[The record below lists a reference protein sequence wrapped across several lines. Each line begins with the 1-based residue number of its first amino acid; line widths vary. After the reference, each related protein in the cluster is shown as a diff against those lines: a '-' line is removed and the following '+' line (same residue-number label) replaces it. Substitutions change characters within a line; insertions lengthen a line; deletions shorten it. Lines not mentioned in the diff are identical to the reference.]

1 MPDYD
6 VGVVG
11 LAVPPASAPVA
22 TYYPAVSVKNYGIH
36 PATVTGTLRIYDKA
50 AGSLLATHTLASTAP
65 IEPGATANVPSPTSW
80 VATEADVNRQF
91 LFIADVTTPG
101 DQVELNNH
109 LGPVTVTVVAAAPPP
124 PPPTV
129 AHATQ
134 HMSGAAD
141 ELNVGGLK
149 GKLDTAQDPTSH
161 ASRHQNGGADQLSV
175 DGLEGILA
183 DPQPVTD
190 HGNEAHSPNFAT
202 ASALSSHTGATAPH
216 AAATNLEKTANK
228 GAPNG
233 YTPLDATGHVP
244 PGNLPPGFGG
254 DAIVLHDALEIPVGP
269 DTEVLGLDVPLG
281 EMGPASHFRVFL
293 YGSVNNPS
301 PSTPATLYIR
311 AGSDGLAPSLL
322 YAKTVLSASSGLVKL
337 TSEHLVA
344 DIPGIG
350 IRECSI
356 PFLCSSLVTPGFI
369 DLDLNPV
376 VDQAIFDPETEHRLC
391 IRIELV
397 GSPPAIFEALGAAIQ
412 VLHLEHA

>member
-11 LAVPPASAPVA
+11 LAAPPASAPVA

-50 AGSLLATHTLASTAP
+50 VGSLLATHALASTAP
-65 IEPGATANVPSPTSW
+65 IEPGATENVPSPTTW
-80 VATEADVNRQF
+80 IATEADVNRQF

-101 DQVELNNH
+101 DQNDLNNH
-109 LGPVTVTVVAAAPPP
+109 LGPLTVTVTAAAPPP
-124 PPPTV
+124 LPPTV
-129 AHATQ
+129 PHATQ

-149 GKLDTAQDPTSH
+149 GKLDTHQDPTSH
-161 ASRHQNGGADQLSV
+161 AASHQKDGSDQLSV
-175 DGLEGILA
+175 DGLVGILA
-183 DPQPVTD
+183 DPQPVTN
-190 HGNEAHSPNFAT
+190 HGNEAHAPNFAT
-202 ASALSSHTGATAPH
+202 ASALSAHTGAATPH
-216 AAATNLEKTANK
+216 DGATNLEKTVNK

-254 DAIVLHDALEIPVGP
+254 DAIVLHDAIEIPPGVE
-269 DTEVLGLDVPLG
+269 TEVLGLDVPLG

-293 YGSVNNPS
+293 YGSFNNPS

-311 AGSDGLAPSLL
+311 AGSDTLSPSLVYSKTLLAP
-322 YAKTVLSASSGLVKL
+322 SSGLVKL

-356 PFLCSSLVTPGFI
+356 PFLCGSFVSPGFL
-369 DLDLNPV
+369 DLDINPV
-376 VDQAIFDPETEHRLC
+376 VHEVIWDPQEEHRLN
-391 IRIELV
+391 IRIELD
-397 GSPPAIFEALGAAIQ
+397 GSPPALFTALGAAIQ